1 MTGGVYWWTARM
13 SSLAVRRLLRV
24 KHGTRIIG
32 TLPLVEFKISRWADE
47 QYDRFRRDMSA
58 QENI

>member
-1 MTGGVYWWTARM
+1 M